1 MTIDLRQSAG
11 NNLPAGN
18 SKSFSKPMKQENAVD
33 QATVRDFRER
43 RGGKKD
49 GEGGIERMKLYLRL
63 NISFK

>member
-43 RGGKKD
+43 RGGKKGWRRRNRKD
-49 GEGGIERMKLYLRL
+49 ETIP
-63 NISFK
+63 

>member
-43 RGGKKD
+43 RGREK
-49 GEGGIERMKLYLRL
+49 RMEKEE
-63 NISFK
+63 